1 MNLRRLVTTALGAV
15 VVLSLVAVD
24 PAAVVLLLD
33 VELLSLL
40 GSAGVMLTLEQGRA
54 WLRTRVARMRCAPSV
69 VIFAAGVRLTRAE
82 PRSVLA
88 A

>member
-1 MNLRRLVTTALGAV
+1 MKPPRLLTTVLGAV
-15 VVLSLVAVD
+15 AVLSLVAVD

-40 GSAGVMLTLEQGRA
+40 GSAGVLLTVEQA
-54 WLRTRVARMRCAPSV
+54 RTWVHHRVALVRCAPSV
-69 VIFAAGVRLTRAE
+69 VIFVAGVRLAREE

-88 A
+88 